1 MELLPRVKHDFANFQ
16 TLLESREAVM
26 KDQVDLMK
34 SNVTTRTKKLS
45 ENIER
50 LNSLWNQFKPRP
62 EILAGDDRMA
72 LMKAVDFIRE
82 KRQQFNELEKQWEK
96 LM

>member
-1 MELLPRVKHDFANFQ
+1 
-16 TLLESREAVM
+16 M